1 MLFGRKEGER
11 KMKQLFVTMI
21 VGIGM
26 LMSGCNVAKVA
37 SEQKSPSGQ
46 KKQGI
51 FMKKQVFEALTYP
64 YSLPDLPYEY
74 DALEPHFDEQT
85 MNIHHTKHHQA
96 YVNNLNAALE
106 KHPELHKKTLVELIA
121 DLNSVPADIRDAV
134 RNHGGGHFNHTRFWE
149 WLSPQ
154 GGGLPQATLLEA
166 IELNFGSFESFKE
179 IFNKAALSR
188 FGSGWAWLCVNKDKK
203 LVVASSLNQDSPLS
217 EGLIPVLGLDVWE
230 HAYYLLYQNRRPDYI
245 SAWWNI
251 INWDVALDY
260 YLKALKA

>member
-1 MLFGRKEGER
+1 
-11 KMKQLFVTMI
+11 MKRLLVAMI
-21 VGIGM
+21 IGGGM
-26 LMSGCNVAKVA
+26 LMNGCDSKKVT
-37 SEQKSPSGQ
+37 SQQEN
-46 KKQGI
+46 QGG
-51 FMKKQVFEALTYP
+51 FMKKQVFETLTYP

-74 DALEPHFDEQT
+74 DALEPHFDERT

-106 KHPELHKKTLVELIA
+106 KHPELQKKTLVELLS
-121 DLNSVPADIRDAV
+121 DLNSVPSDIRDAV

-154 GGGLPQATLLEA
+154 GGGLPEATLFDA
-166 IELNFGSFESFKE
+166 ITRDFGSFESFKDL
-179 IFNKAALSR
+179 FNKAAQSR

-203 LVVASSLNQDSPLS
+203 LVVTSSLNQDSPLS

-251 INWDVALDY
+251 INWETTLDY
-260 YLKALKA
+260 YLKALEA